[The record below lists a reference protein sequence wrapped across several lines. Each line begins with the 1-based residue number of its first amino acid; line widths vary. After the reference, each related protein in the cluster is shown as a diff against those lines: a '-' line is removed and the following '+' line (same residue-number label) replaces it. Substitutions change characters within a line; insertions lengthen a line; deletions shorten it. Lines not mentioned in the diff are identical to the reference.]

1 MRLVTPP
8 DTHHLIFRGAKVI
21 VKSAVPALAIVLL
34 LGPVRLEAT
43 ELKVDTLE
51 GWTAYVKAA
60 DAQMADRAAG
70 RQPFLWIDEADG
82 RSERVRKG
90 GIIAF
95 PTVRG
100 GVKKQVPH
108 GAIYDWFGA
117 EFVPNATLED
127 VFTVVDDY
135 NRYNQIYRP
144 AVVDSR
150 LIERD
155 GDVAKFYL
163 RLAHRALGITAAID
177 SDYESRC
184 THLDDR
190 RWYCYS
196 QSTRIQEIRDFGEP
210 SERLLP
216 AGQGTGYLWRLH
228 SVTRF
233 EARDGGVYIEMEA
246 IGLSRDIPLEFRW
259 LVRPI
264 TESLPRNALLATL
277 NETRDAVS
285 AIAVARSQKAAGGVR
300 AAATIA
306 PRR

>member
-1 MRLVTPP
+1 M
-8 DTHHLIFRGAKVI
+8 I

-43 ELKVDTLE
+43 ELKVETLE
-51 GWTAYVKAA
+51 GWTDYVKAV

-70 RQPFLWIDEADG
+70 RQPFLWIEEADG
-82 RSERVRKG
+82 RSEHLRKG

-95 PTVRG
+95 STVRG

-127 VFTVVDDY
+127 VFTVVNDY
-135 NRYNQIYRP
+135 NRYHQIYRP

-196 QSTRIQEIRDFGEP
+196 QSTRIQEIRDFGAP

-216 AGQGTGYLWRLH
+216 AGQGTGYIWRLH
-228 SVTRF
+228 SITRF

-246 IGLSRDIPLEFRW
+246 IGLSRDTPLEFRW

-277 NETRDAVS
+277 NETRDAVF
-285 AIAVARSQKAAGGVR
+285 AIAATRSQQSAAGNADGGVR

-306 PRR
+306 PRH